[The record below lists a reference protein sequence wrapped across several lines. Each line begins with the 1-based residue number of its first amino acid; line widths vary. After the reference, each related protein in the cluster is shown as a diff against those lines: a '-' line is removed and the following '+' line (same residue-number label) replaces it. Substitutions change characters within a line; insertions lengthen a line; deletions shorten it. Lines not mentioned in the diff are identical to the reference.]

1 MRSPA
6 APPCSRARWP
16 LLGRLARPLRF
27 GLVGL
32 SGVAVNTAVLWAL
45 VHGGHL
51 SIVLASVLATETA
64 ILNNF
69 LFNDRWTFRG
79 AGHRRPFGQRLLR
92 FNGVALGGMAIT
104 VGLLTTL
111 TTYGHLN
118 LLFANMLAVGAA
130 TSWNYI
136 VNSRWTW
143 RVKEAL

>member
-1 MRSPA
+1 MVSGLCTSIIGAVARGA
-6 APPCSRARWP
+6 ALLASARARWP

-69 LFNDRWTFRG
+69 MFNDRWTFRG
-79 AGHRRPFGQRLLR
+79 AGHRRPFGQRLLT

-104 VGLLTTL
+104 VGLLTT
-111 TTYGHLN
+111 
-118 LLFANMLAVGAA
+118 
-130 TSWNYI
+130 
-136 VNSRWTW
+136 
-143 RVKEAL
+143 